1 MTGKNEKLI
10 LPEEFGP
17 RLKEFRDFKQ
27 LSQKKVAEQLGVA
40 ESTYAN
46 WEQGRRDPGIAD
58 LINLLKVL
66 EIDPRELFW
75 K

>member
-1 MTGKNEKLI
+1 M
-10 LPEEFGP
+10 
-17 RLKEFRDFKQ
+17 KEFRDFKQ

>member
-10 LPEEFGP
+10 SPEEFGP

-27 LSQKKVAEQLGVA
+27 LKKVAEQLGVA

-46 WEQGRRDPGIAD
+46 WEQGRRDPSIAD